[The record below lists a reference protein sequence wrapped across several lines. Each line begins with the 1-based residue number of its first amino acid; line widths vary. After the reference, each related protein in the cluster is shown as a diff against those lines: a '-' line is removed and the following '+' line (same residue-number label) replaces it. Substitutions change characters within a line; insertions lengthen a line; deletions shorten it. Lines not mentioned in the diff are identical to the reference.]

1 MLTPLSLLS
10 PSYHFRL
17 YVSLRT
23 VITAFSTKRSYWA
36 SAGCRLRN
44 RSGLSF
50 FLPHQHRAVA
60 DARARD
66 ANGASHA
73 ALAEIYRIP
82 APTNRRANAGFA
94 EVQLNAWRDF
104 DCIAKSEPHLY
115 PFIYCLL
122 LNFVGRFLINVVIL
136 LHIVYFLCKLS
147 DADELPQTYKGKANA
162 CGDERNELNRCS
174 RRNI

>member
-1 MLTPLSLLS
+1 MFTPFFFFDKFDDFGLYIARCAVVPALGGECADRPS
-10 PSYHFRL
+10 P
-17 YVSLRT
+17 
-23 VITAFSTKRSYWA
+23 
-36 SAGCRLRN
+36 GCGRY

-50 FLPHQHRAVA
+50 FLPRQHCAVA

-66 ANGASHA
+66 ANGASHT

-104 DCIAKSEPHLY
+104 DCIAKSESHLY

-122 LNFVGRFLINVVIL
+122 LNFIGRFLINVVIL

-147 DADELPQTYKGKANA
+147 DADELPQTDKGKANA

-174 RRNI
+174 RRNV